1 MMNPIF
7 YNIFLATK
15 VNLFFVS
22 KIGKD
27 LKSVIETI
35 FPFLYMFLKRVLG
48 WKFGHV
54 FNHCHL
60 L

>member
-48 WKFGHV
+48 
-54 FNHCHL
+54 
-60 L
+60 